1 MKKNKNVAIFVGII
15 LVISVITGFI
25 YGLNK
30 NVDTSEFVSSIN
42 GHSNLF
48 FNHTISIIIIF
59 FSTLALVNFISGA
72 LIFSIEGLSTGFLLG
87 VLFKNYKLNGF
98 FFGIISTIINRL
110 LFIIILI
117 YLFIISI
124 NYINKVIKNILGL
137 KNDYIRSLIKPL
149 LMRFSL
155 ILVISLI
162 NDTLIYF
169 LGNIILKNFVN
180 ML

>member
-1 MKKNKNVAIFVGII
+1 M
-15 LVISVITGFI
+15 
-25 YGLNK
+25 
-30 NVDTSEFVSSIN
+30 
-42 GHSNLF
+42 
-48 FNHTISIIIIF
+48 
-59 FSTLALVNFISGA
+59 
-72 LIFSIEGLSTGFLLG
+72 
-87 VLFKNYKLNGF
+87 
-98 FFGIISTIINRL
+98 FGTIINRL

>member
-1 MKKNKNVAIFVGII
+1 MKNNKNVAIFVGII

-30 NVDTSEFVSSIN
+30 NVDTSEFISSIN

-59 FSTLALVNFISGA
+59 LSTLALVNFISGA

-98 FFGIISTIINRL
+98 FFGIINRL
-110 LFIIILI
+110 LFIMILI

>member
-1 MKKNKNVAIFVGII
+1 MR
-15 LVISVITGFI
+15 LP
-25 YGLNK
+25 
-30 NVDTSEFVSSIN
+30 
-42 GHSNLF
+42 
-48 FNHTISIIIIF
+48 
-59 FSTLALVNFISGA
+59 
-72 LIFSIEGLSTGFLLG
+72 
-87 VLFKNYKLNGF
+87 
-98 FFGIISTIINRL
+98 L

>member
-1 MKKNKNVAIFVGII
+1 M
-15 LVISVITGFI
+15 
-25 YGLNK
+25 
-30 NVDTSEFVSSIN
+30 
-42 GHSNLF
+42 
-48 FNHTISIIIIF
+48 
-59 FSTLALVNFISGA
+59 
-72 LIFSIEGLSTGFLLG
+72 
-87 VLFKNYKLNGF
+87 
-98 FFGIISTIINRL
+98 
-110 LFIIILI
+110 ILI